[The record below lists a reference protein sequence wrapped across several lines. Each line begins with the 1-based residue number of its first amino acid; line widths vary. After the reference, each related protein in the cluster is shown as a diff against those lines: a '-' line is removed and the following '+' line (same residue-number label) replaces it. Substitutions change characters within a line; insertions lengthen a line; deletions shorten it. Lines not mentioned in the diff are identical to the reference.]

1 MDKKTTGK
9 RLWQI
14 VCNLDLSLATVFLLV
29 LGVITFLG
37 VIWRYIIGMPFTW
50 LEEVQLALLVWI
62 GFLAASAAFRSG
74 SHIAIEMVVEILPAA
89 AQRVIEWLVRVVV
102 TVILAFLTVQCT
114 GYMRSFMQSGRL
126 SPVLRVPY
134 WCIYSVPALC
144 CATML
149 IGYLAREFCI
159 VTNRTPKEAADE

>member
-9 RLWQI
+9 KVLQL
-14 VCNLDLSLATVFLLV
+14 VCNLDLSLATICLLV

-37 VIWRYIIGMPFTW
+37 VVWRYIIGNPFTW

-62 GFLAASAAFRSG
+62 GFFAASAAFRSG
-74 SHIAIEMVVEILPAA
+74 SHIAIEMVVEALPKRL
-89 AQRVIEWLVRVVV
+89 QRAVEWLVRAV
-102 TVILAFLTVQCT
+102 TAVILVFLAVQCI

-134 WCIYSVPALC
+134 WCIYSIPAAC
-144 CATML
+144 CVAMVAS
-149 IGYLAREFCI
+149 YLWHEFC
-159 VTNRTPKEAADE
+159 VVAGRAKKEDTDE